1 MAFTA
6 PALTT
11 PARCRADFSL
21 IPIGSATPSFS
32 QQITDIQRLLQ
43 DSGLT
48 FVTHTTGT
56 TIEGTWDQV
65 VQVIGLAH
73 TLTHQQGIARVQTD
87 IRIETRTDKVQ
98 QPVGGTVAS
107 VERVFAGST

>member
-1 MAFTA
+1 
-6 PALTT
+6 
-11 PARCRADFSL
+11 
-21 IPIGSATPSFS
+21 IGAATPSFS

-56 TIEGTWDQV
+56 TIESKDSPTRKTIEGSWDQV
-65 VQVIGLAH
+65 VQLIGMAH

-87 IRIETRTDKVQ
+87 IRIETRY
-98 QPVGGTVAS
+98 
-107 VERVFAGST
+107 